1 MKEPFN
7 KQLSILQVLPRLEM
21 GGVERGTVD
30 LVRALVNGRHHAFVA
45 STGGTLVTDV
55 VEAGGIHF
63 DLPLYTKNPLKILI
77 NTYHLYKLIKKHN
90 IDLIHCRSRAPA
102 WSCWWA
108 TKMAHIAFITTI
120 HGAYKTRPWIKK
132 WYSRVMTKSHRVIAI
147 SDYIYNYILQL
158 APECKEKT
166 VVIHRGI
173 DIHYF
178 DPAAVEESRLKM
190 LKEKW
195 GIIADKP
202 IILFPA
208 RLTRLKNHTFL
219 LKALRELSRHDFYC
233 FIVGKGTS
241 AYLKEVED
249 QIVSYKLEQKVRCVG
264 ACYDMPAAYLLA
276 DVVVQVAEH
285 PEAFGR
291 VVAEAQAMGVPVIAP
306 ACGGPQ
312 EILID
317 QVTGW
322 LYNPSRLQEFL
333 NSLQQA
339 LELSFLDKKKLASIA
354 RERVL
359 KYFDSRT
366 MLEKTLQ
373 VYLEVLQERSS

>member
-1 MKEPFN
+1 
-7 KQLSILQVLPRLEM
+7 
-21 GGVERGTVD
+21 
-30 LVRALVNGRHHAFVA
+30 
-45 STGGTLVTDV
+45 
-55 VEAGGIHF
+55 
-63 DLPLYTKNPLKILI
+63 
-77 NTYHLYKLIKKHN
+77 
-90 IDLIHCRSRAPA
+90 
-102 WSCWWA
+102 
-108 TKMAHIAFITTI
+108 
-120 HGAYKTRPWIKK
+120 
-132 WYSRVMTKSHRVIAI
+132 
-147 SDYIYNYILQL
+147 
-158 APECKEKT
+158 
-166 VVIHRGI
+166 
-173 DIHYF
+173 
-178 DPAAVEESRLKM
+178 
-190 LKEKW
+190 
-195 GIIADKP
+195 
-202 IILFPA
+202 
-208 RLTRLKNHTFL
+208 
-219 LKALRELSRHDFYC
+219 
-233 FIVGKGTS
+233 VGKGTS